1 MVNKIKQS
9 AQSWTSKCIKAVTML
24 GATILITLT
33 AQAKPT
39 NAAVQKE
46 IAEIFKKNPDKEI
59 IVKVENN
66 QSTEKAAKFEMMPD
80 DSIQDPYDQIKNYVE
95 AENLDY
101 FNQLQAHM
109 ETKDSTEQIRCKAV
123 IYAILQDT
131 LLNQEQR
138 QILALGYFERLAR
151 MPGSDYRFRLQWK
164 KTYEWDQAYADRRN
178 FYSWYKDYLDVV
190 ALDEEIAKL
199 NKKVENLR
207 KQNELLQQLLN
218 WYNDK

>member
-1 MVNKIKQS
+1 
-9 AQSWTSKCIKAVTML
+9 ML

-39 NAAVQKE
+39 NAAVQNE

-95 AENLDY
+95 AENMDY

-109 ETKDSTEQIRCKAV
+109 ETKDSTEQVRCKAV
-123 IYAILQDT
+123 VYAILQDT
-131 LLNQEQR
+131 ALTQEQKE
-138 QILALGYFERLAR
+138 ILALAQFEILAR
-151 MPGSDYRFRLQWK
+151 MPGSDYRFSKKSSALTTTDEKYKERTQWYYAY
-164 KTYEWDQAYADRRN
+164 KTYIEN
-178 FYSWYKDYLDVV
+178 LELKK
-190 ALDEEIAKL
+190 EIAKL
-199 NKKVENLR
+199 KKENETLDR
-207 KQNELLQQLLN
+207 QIKLFQ
-218 WYNDK
+218 

>member
-1 MVNKIKQS
+1 
-9 AQSWTSKCIKAVTML
+9 ML

-39 NAAVQKE
+39 NAAVQNE

-66 QSTEKAAKFEMMPD
+66 QSTEKAAKFEVMPD

-95 AENLDY
+95 AENMNY
-101 FNQLQAHM
+101 FNQLKTHM
-109 ETKDSTEQIRCKAV
+109 ETKDSTEQVRCKAV
-123 IYAILQDT
+123 VYAILQDT

-151 MPGSDYRFRLQWK
+151 MPGSDYRFRLQ
-164 KTYEWDQAYADRRN
+164 
-178 FYSWYKDYLDVV
+178 
-190 ALDEEIAKL
+190 
-199 NKKVENLR
+199 
-207 KQNELLQQLLN
+207 
-218 WYNDK
+218 